1 MGFDYSH
8 FRHLEYSM
16 TFQLN
21 AKEIKRLEAFK
32 KHQKKLYVDKDQSVT
47 YSYTFTPV
55 GIGTVVE
62 VENNFTK
69 FVADI
74 TDYDSW

>member
-1 MGFDYSH
+1 M
-8 FRHLEYSM
+8 LEYNM
-16 TFQLN
+16 KFELN
-21 AKEIKRLEAFK
+21 AKEVKNLEAFK
-32 KHQKKLYVDKDQSVT
+32 KRQKKLYVDKDQTVT
-47 YSYTFTPV
+47 YSYTFTPT